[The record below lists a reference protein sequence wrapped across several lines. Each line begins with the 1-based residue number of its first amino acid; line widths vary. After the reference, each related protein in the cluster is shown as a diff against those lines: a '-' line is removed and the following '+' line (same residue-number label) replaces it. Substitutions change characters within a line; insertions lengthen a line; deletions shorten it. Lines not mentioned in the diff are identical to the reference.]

1 MAEITKTPEWQSL
14 ERHYK
19 KIKDLHM
26 KDLFENDTDRFESN
40 HILFGDFLFD
50 YSKNRITKE
59 TKELLISLARTADIE
74 NWRRRLFSGEKINF
88 TESRSALHIA
98 LRNRSNKPRSE
109 EHTSELQSRSD
120 LVCRLLL
127 EKKK

>member
-14 ERHYK
+14 EKHYK

-26 KDLFENDTDRFESN
+26 KDLFENDTDRFENN
-40 HILFGDFLFD
+40 HILFDDFLFD

-59 TKELLISLARTADIE
+59 TKELLISLAKTADIE

-88 TESRSALHIA
+88 TENRSALTYS
-98 LRNRSNKPRSE
+98 L
-109 EHTSELQSRSD
+109 
-120 LVCRLLL
+120 
-127 EKKK
+127 KKSFK

>member
-14 ERHYK
+14 EKHYK

-40 HILFGDFLFD
+40 HILFDDFLFD

-59 TKELLISLARTADIE
+59 TKELLISLSKRSMKIQKESLE
-74 NWRRRLFSGEKINF
+74 NNF
-88 TESRSALHIA
+88 IQW
-98 LRNRSNKPRSE
+98 KG
-109 EHTSELQSRSD
+109 D
-120 LVCRLLL
+120 LEQIDDVCVIGL
-127 EKKK
+127 KF